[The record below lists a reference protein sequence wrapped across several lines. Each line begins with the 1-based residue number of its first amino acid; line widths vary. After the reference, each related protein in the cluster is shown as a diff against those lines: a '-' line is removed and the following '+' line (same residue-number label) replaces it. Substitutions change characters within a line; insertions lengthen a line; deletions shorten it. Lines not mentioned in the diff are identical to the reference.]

1 MNRTT
6 NKRRRN
12 FLSAG
17 LSSILLVIVILC
29 LITFAVLSLASADSD
44 YRLSEKAAEN
54 NTAYYEG
61 YSAAQEK
68 LKAIDEKLFRLYNES
83 KDEEEYFTK
92 VFDAFDTE
100 DPAEGN
106 DTNIIKD
113 AETATESVT
122 ESAKDHD
129 SDSAEDTLDFVT
141 ATTEND
147 VVYLA
152 FVQDISAGD
161 CLEIKLRIRWPE
173 TTGDTLYEIET
184 WNRVR
189 ENTSESEETAGGM
202 NLLWS
207 N

>member
-6 NKRRRN
+6 NKRRWN

-68 LKAIDEKLFRLYNES
+68 LKAVDEKLFRLYNES
-83 KDEEEYFTK
+83 KDEEEYYSK
-92 VFDAFDTE
+92 VFDAFETE
-100 DPAEGN
+100 DPAEGT
-106 DTNIIKD
+106 DTNIAAD
-113 AETATESVT
+113 DGSVT
-122 ESAKDHD
+122 GSAVDHD

-147 VVYLA
+147 MVYLS

-161 CLEIKLRIRWPE
+161 CLKIKLKVLRPE